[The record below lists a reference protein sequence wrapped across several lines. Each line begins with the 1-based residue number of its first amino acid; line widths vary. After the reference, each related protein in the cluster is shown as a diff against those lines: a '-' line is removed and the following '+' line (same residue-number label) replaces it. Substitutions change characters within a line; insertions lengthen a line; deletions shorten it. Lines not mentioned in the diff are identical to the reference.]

1 MKSKKIISGL
11 CAVALAA
18 GIAGCGNGEVTQT
31 SAVTESTASAV
42 TETTVPETVMEPT
55 ADTYLAMELVEN
67 YLAMG
72 KPQHESIQTR
82 FGLTTAKKQ
91 RPIAWYE
98 DYSYTK
104 DGDAVLVK
112 PMLGVADT
120 DSVFYDAF
128 DQPEF
133 GIDYYQ
139 DLYDYPE
146 EARWR
151 NKSYGQP
158 LNDWV
163 QQQTYY
169 LRNVNGEA
177 AVSTS
182 SRAPLFPV
190 AVHLPDHYGFASLPQ
205 KSHTAFLREALED
218 AHVAVQRFTLT
229 ETTMFD
235 MEARQRLN
243 FEYEAVCRDYQKAPE
258 AETAWKEC
266 PDRPCYAVN
275 YDIPQEYLSVFNAQL
290 MDTLFTPCRSVYLGG
305 EDFPEEQEYTQEEYE
320 AMAHPVQARLD
331 PGMIHVSLYFDKDT
345 RQCIGSRLDATD
357 CAGTVM
363 DLLCDMELIT
373 AGDRSFVVDTQ
384 YFDNEFTTLPSFL
397 RHQYTP
403 EPNRAVFWAF
413 GCSEEELS
421 ERNSMPE
428 GPHHHVFTTQE
439 LGLALN
445 AKTGL
450 YELTED
456 GQVIGTMQKYIP
468 GDLDCVYGE
477 SEHLTS
483 RTGLTYDLYEV
494 TMGEIFSSRD
504 ANPEETG
511 CIVIFREKMDGV
523 AICAWDRDTAMKIM
537 DDLTFST
544 AEMTRLWTYY

>member
-1 MKSKKIISGL
+1 MKSRKIIFGL

-18 GIAGCGNGEVTQT
+18 GIAGCGNTEIAETTV
-31 SAVTESTASAV
+31 AVTETVAA
-42 TETTVPETVMEPT
+42 TTVPETVMEPT
-55 ADTYLAMELVEN
+55 PETFLAMELVEN

-120 DSVFYDAF
+120 DSIFYDAF

-158 LNDWV
+158 LGDWEK
-163 QQQTYY
+163 QQTYY
-169 LRNVNGEA
+169 FMNVNGEA
-177 AVSTS
+177 AVSVS
-182 SRAPLFPV
+182 SRAPYFPV
-190 AVHLPDHYGFASLPQ
+190 AVNLPDHYGFACLPQ

-258 AETAWKEC
+258 AETAWKKC

-275 YDIPQEYLSVFNAQL
+275 YDIPQEYLGVFNPQL
-290 MDTLFTPCRSVYLGG
+290 MDTLFTPSRSVYLGE
-305 EDFPEEQEYTQEEYE
+305 EDFPEEQEFTEAEYE
-320 AMAHPVQARLD
+320 AMAHPVKARLD

-345 RQCIGSRLDATD
+345 KQCIGSRLDLTD

-363 DLLCDMELIT
+363 DQLCDMELIT

-397 RHQYTP
+397 HHQYSR
-403 EPNRAVFWAF
+403 EPNRVVFWAT
-413 GCSEEELS
+413 GCGEEDLS
-421 ERNSMPE
+421 EGAPMPS
-428 GPHHHVFTTQE
+428 GPHHHVFTTQD

-450 YELTED
+450 YEFTED
-456 GQVIGTMQKYIP
+456 GQVIGTMQKYMP
-468 GDLDCVYGE
+468 GNLRCVEGD
-477 SEHLTS
+477 SEQLTS
-483 RTGLTYDLYEV
+483 KTGLAYDLYPV

-511 CIVIFREKMDGV
+511 CIVIFREEGKVDGV

>member
-1 MKSKKIISGL
+1 MKSRKIISGL

-18 GIAGCGNGEVTQT
+18 GIAGCGNTEIAETT
-31 SAVTESTASAV
+31 VTETVAA
-42 TETTVPETVMEPT
+42 TTVPETVMEPT
-55 ADTYLAMELVEN
+55 PETFLAMELVEN

-98 DYSYTK
+98 DYSSTEE
-104 DGDAVLVK
+104 GDAALVK

-120 DSVFYDAF
+120 DSVFYDGY
-128 DQPEF
+128 DHPEF

-151 NKSYGQP
+151 TKSYGQP

-163 QQQTYY
+163 KQQTYY

-177 AVSTS
+177 AVSIS

-190 AVHLPDHYGFASLPQ
+190 AVNLPENYGFACLPQ
-205 KSHTAFLREALED
+205 KSHSAFLREALED
-218 AHVAVQRFTLT
+218 VQVAGQRFTLT

-243 FEYEAVCRDYQKAPE
+243 FEYEAACRDYQKAPE
-258 AETAWKEC
+258 AEKTWKEC

-275 YDIPQEYLSVFNAQL
+275 YDVPQEYLSVFNPQL
-290 MDTLFTPCRSVYLGG
+290 MDTLFTESRSVYTWEEGI
-305 EDFPEEQEYTQEEYE
+305 PEPREYTEEELE
-320 AMAHPVQARLD
+320 ALAHPVKARLD
-331 PGMIHVSLYFDKDT
+331 DGMIHVSLYFDKDT
-345 RQCIGSRLDATD
+345 KECIGSRMDLTD

-397 RHQYTP
+397 RRQYSR
-403 EPNRAVFWAF
+403 EPNRAVFWVT
-413 GCSEEELS
+413 GHTQQEMNELKYL
-421 ERNSMPE
+421 PA
-428 GPHHHVFTTQE
+428 GTHHHVFATQN

-445 AKTGL
+445 VRTGL
-450 YELTED
+450 YEITEN
-456 GQVIGTMQKYIP
+456 GEIIGTLQKYAQGNLHCENQNP
-468 GDLDCVYGE
+468 E
-477 SEHLTS
+477 RLTS
-483 RTGLTYDLYEV
+483 RTGLPYELHQV
-494 TMGEIFSSRD
+494 TMGEVFSGRD
-504 ANPEETG
+504 SNPEKTG
-511 CIVIFREKMDGV
+511 YIAIFREEDSVEGV
-523 AICAWDRDTAMKIM
+523 AICAWDRETAMKIM

-544 AEMTRLWTYY
+544 AEMTRYWTYYF